1 MMYWVRR
8 AIFIIMD
15 AYEFNKRYWRGL
27 VVRAIEDALVVLLL
41 CIAIRMI
48 CTIFGGVFDALGV
61 SYG

>member
-27 VVRAIEDALVVLLL
+27 VVRAIEDLCFTLLLVVGIWLV
-41 CIAIRMI
+41 
-48 CTIFGGVFDALGV
+48 CTLVGGTFDALGV
-61 SYG
+61 SF

>member
-8 AIFIIMD
+8 VLCVIAD

-27 VVRAIEDALVVLLL
+27 IVRAIEDALVLLLL
-41 CIAIRMI
+41 CIAIRLI
-48 CTIFGGVFDALGV
+48 CTILGGVFDALGV